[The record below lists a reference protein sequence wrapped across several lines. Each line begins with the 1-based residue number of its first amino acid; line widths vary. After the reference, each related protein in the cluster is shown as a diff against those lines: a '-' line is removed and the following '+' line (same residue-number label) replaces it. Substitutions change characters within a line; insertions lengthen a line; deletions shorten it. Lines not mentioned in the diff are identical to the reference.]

1 MLYLTCSTR
10 YSRPAASFS
19 GSFGA
24 VWDVI
29 ECSGKPHHSVELG
42 KNQLSA
48 SHPSH
53 SPCCSQR
60 RLSGHKS
67 FRDLAGLAR
76 RVGPELMGQR

>member
-10 YSRPAASFS
+10 YSRPAVSFS

-42 KNQLSA
+42 KKTNPLLHTHHTVYVAPRGSCQAINLFGML
-48 SHPSH
+48 
-53 SPCCSQR
+53 Q
-60 RLSGHKS
+60 
-67 FRDLAGLAR
+67 D
-76 RVGPELMGQR
+76 

>member
-29 ECSGKPHHSVELG
+29 ECSGKPHHSVELE
-42 KNQLSA
+42 KKLTLCF
-48 SHPSH
+48 
-53 SPCCSQR
+53 SPITQSV
-60 RLSGHKS
+60 L
-67 FRDLAGLAR
+67 L
-76 RVGPELMGQR
+76 PEVAVRP